1 MLVTFFRLVRCQL
14 NPLLSMSVGILGHPA
29 VRRIQLLKLVQSI
42 TDRLG
47 VSLYVTFA
55 GEGMKDERCS
65 AGLVAFPEVRMR
77 ISRRLFRGGGRGLRR
92 AGRILLGC
100 RCRLCAKVSC
110 VSCARP

>member
-1 MLVTFFRLVRCQL
+1 MLVTFFRLGRCQL

-55 GEGMKDERCS
+55 GEGMEDEGCS
-65 AGLVAFPEVRMR
+65 AGPGALPEVRMR
-77 ISRRLFRGGGRGLRR
+77 ISRRLFRGGGRGFVREWWIVIR
-92 AGRILLGC
+92 
-100 RCRLCAKVSC
+100 V
-110 VSCARP
+110 